1 MKLQI
6 LSGALGLV
14 LLLGLVPIPPAE
26 AKVFLIDDFSN
37 DPFANFPLTIDDGRC
52 DLDVSGAGNRVSDG
66 DFVMT
71 DSPTRLGVLGDW
83 RICELF
89 IDIGAANSA
98 AMRVV
103 ANTEDAIP
111 FNMFNHEAG
120 PGVFTMTELTYNGTD
135 GGAAGGD
142 IIPFNIDLTDSDDV
156 RIMYSRAD
164 FDTTVIVRVTDSIGN
179 WAEQTSTLAG
189 GTAVVTTILFD
200 IDDFTLAPSNFLN
213 AVALNDIEEI
223 SFFFDTT
230 TDLTDYVLEKLDIT
244 MEMVGGEM
252 FPVDTTALLLA
263 GAQLNAIWILPA
275 IAAIGIGAFVVSR
288 KRN

>member
-1 MKLQI
+1 MGLLPLQ
-6 LSGALGLV
+6 
-14 LLLGLVPIPPAE
+14 PAE
-26 AKVFLIDDFSN
+26 AKTFLIDDFSN
-37 DPFANFPLTIDDGRC
+37 DPFPDIPASIDDGRC
-52 DLDVSGAGNRVSDG
+52 DLSASGAGSSVAGVDNV
-66 DFVMT
+66 VT

-98 AMRVV
+98 SMRVV

-135 GGAAGGD
+135 GSAGTD
-142 IIPFNIDLTDSDDV
+142 VSPFNIDLTNSDDV
-156 RIMYSRAD
+156 RIMYSVAD
-164 FDTTVIVRVTDSIGN
+164 FDTDVIVRVTDSTGD
-179 WAEQTSTLAG
+179 WAEQASTLVG
-189 GTAVVTTILFD
+189 GTVAVTTILFN
-200 IDDFTLAPSNFLN
+200 IDNFILAPSTSFG

-230 TDLTDYVLEKLDIT
+230 VALTDYVIEKFDIT
-244 MEMVGGEM
+244 MTMVGGEM

-263 GAQLNAIWILPA
+263 GVELNAIWILPA
-275 IAAIGIGAFVVSR
+275 IAAIGIGAFIVSR